1 MSGEFT
7 EFHDELRTVARQL
20 LGKSGAAGRIDWP
33 VLVRAGWPGLEVAE
47 EHGGAGAG
55 LVEVGILLEEVGR
68 AVARTAYPSAASVG
82 IGALALLEPN
92 AHRDAVLRETVAGT
106 AIPIA
111 VLGGNMVPAAGG
123 ETACAGTGGIVP
135 TFRIV
140 QTIEG
145 FEVSGSADF
154 VPDAAAATT
163 LLIPARAPDGAVW
176 VAAVAPGTPGVRIE
190 ERPVVDETRS
200 LGRVAA
206 QGVVLAPEAVRPFRA
221 DIVCGPRALY
231 DRAALAVACDS
242 LGVGAAMLEAT
253 VEYVCVREQ
262 FGRPIGSFQAVKH
275 ACADMLVDLAV
286 ARRLV
291 SDALAVPMDGA
302 AHARQAVSAAK
313 ACAGEAGVRI
323 AGKAVQLHGG
333 IGYTW
338 ESGIHRY
345 LKRATLDRALFGTPA
360 DHRREFADRYRGERP
375 VPARP
380 VGE

>member
-1 MSGEFT
+1 MSEFT
-7 EFHDELRTVARQL
+7 EFHDELRTVAREL

-47 EHGGAGAG
+47 EYGGAGAG
-55 LVEVGILLEEVGR
+55 LAEVGILLEEVGR
-68 AVARTAYPSAASVG
+68 AVARTAYPSVTATG

-135 TFRIV
+135 AFRII

-145 FEVSGSADF
+145 FEISGNADF
-154 VPDAAAATT
+154 VPDAAVATT

-176 VAAVAPGTPGVRIE
+176 VAVVAPGAPGVRIE
-190 ERPVVDETRS
+190 DRPVVDDTRS
-200 LGRVAA
+200 LARVTA
-206 QGVVLAPEAVRPFRA
+206 QSVGLAPAAVRPFRA
-221 DIVCGPRALY
+221 GIGCGPRALY

-242 LGVGAAMLEAT
+242 LGVGAAMLDAT
-253 VEYVCVREQ
+253 VEYVRVREQ
-262 FGRPIGSFQAVKH
+262 FGRPVGSFQAVKH
-275 ACADMLVDLAV
+275 ACADMLVDLTV

-291 SDALAVPMDGA
+291 SDALAVPMDGTA
-302 AHARQAVSAAK
+302 PARRAVAAAK
-313 ACAGEAGVRI
+313 AGAGEAGVRI

-345 LKRATLDRALFGTPA
+345 LKRATLDRALFGSPA
-360 DHRREFADRYRGERP
+360 DHRRELADRYRGERL
-375 VPARP
+375 VA
-380 VGE
+380 E